1 MTASFFRLLFYF
13 CFPFSL
19 SALFPFLL
27 FQPRRQ
33 AMTAFF
39 PVSFSFFASRPPFP
53 LLFPSVAILSPGHGR
68 FPFISYCPI
77 LIFI

>member
-53 LLFPSVAILSPGHGR
+53 LLFPSVAILSPAMEG
-68 FPFISYCPI
+68 FPSFRIVP
-77 LIFI
+77 F